1 MRAAS
6 VLLITALTACAQLV
20 EIGSGEPVHRDA
32 YQPLNDSYDDLVVLL
47 PKPDGQTGAV
57 VVQHGTRTLLLD
69 QPYAAI
75 RLRAGHAV
83 ETRRLDA
90 KTLQQTFS
98 GALAALPP
106 RPQTFL
112 VHFEDASDV
121 LTAASDAEFT
131 RIFAEIALRPG
142 SEILITGHTDSVG
155 SIHYNDQL
163 SLQRAQR
170 VRMELIRRGIRP
182 EQIESVA
189 GRGKREPL
197 VPHGP
202 GVPEPKNR
210 RVEISVR

>member
-1 MRAAS
+1 M
-6 VLLITALTACAQLV
+6 
-20 EIGSGEPVHRDA
+20 
-32 YQPLNDSYDDLVVLL
+32 
-47 PKPDGQTGAV
+47 
-57 VVQHGTRTLLLD
+57 QHGTRTLLLD
-69 QPYAAI
+69 QPFAAI

-83 ETRRLDA
+83 KSRRLDA

-106 RPQTFL
+106 RPNTFL

-131 RIFAEIALRPG
+131 RIFAEIALHPG

-170 VRMELIRRGIRP
+170 VRMELIRRGIQP

-202 GVPEPKNR
+202 GVSEPKNR
-210 RVEISVR
+210 RVEVSVR